1 MIQTRN
7 RIRTDNKGKE
17 LQEDDRRPFNVHVN
31 DADICRYIGGNIPP
45 HWHKELEIFML
56 LEGCVDIHIENQ
68 SFRLTEGEGCF
79 INSEVLH
86 SFYAGRTS
94 ECRFRSFVFGA
105 EIVGGMPGTVFDTE
119 YVRPLMENGVQFL
132 RFQKASDQR
141 YYEQFEKAFS
151 ACVTEKKGYEFEV
164 RSALSDILLYII
176 SKGLQKCE
184 TIPRIQ
190 EQRLKAMLL
199 WTEEHLSETI
209 TVPELAKA
217 ANICTRECQ
226 RIFTQYLH
234 CSPTEHIVRQR
245 IYKAAELLPDTERS
259 ITEIALRCGFSSPSY
274 FSQRFRECTGR
285 TPKEY
290 RAAVR
295 TDAKSAAVHRSR
307 EAGGIGTGKTQT
319 VF

>member
-1 MIQTRN
+1 MIKTRN
-7 RIRTDNKGKE
+7 MLRTDNEGRE
-17 LQEDDRRPFNVHVN
+17 LPEDDRLLFNVTVN
-31 DADICRYIGGNIPP
+31 DADICQYIGGNIPA

-56 LEGCVDIHIENQ
+56 LEGCVEIHIENQ
-68 SFRLTEGEGCF
+68 IFRLKAGEGCF

-86 SFYAGRTS
+86 SFYAGCAS

-119 YVRPLMENGVQFL
+119 YVRPLMENRVQFL
-132 RFQKASDQR
+132 GFQKAADQE
-141 YYEQFEKAFS
+141 YYEQFDKAFA

-176 SKGLQKCE
+176 SKGLQKRE

-199 WTEEHLSETI
+199 WMEEHLSEAI

-226 RIFTQYLH
+226 RIFAQYLH

-245 IYKAAELLPDTERS
+245 IYKAAELLPDTEHS

-295 TDAKSAAVHRSR
+295 TDVKSATVHTSC
-307 EAGGIGTGKTQT
+307 EAGGTGMEKVQT

>member
-7 RIRTDNKGKE
+7 MIRTDNEGKE
-17 LQEDDRRPFNVHVN
+17 LQENERLLFNVTVN
-31 DADICRYIGGNIPP
+31 DADICRYIGGNIPA
-45 HWHKELEIFML
+45 HWHKEMEIFIL

-68 SFRLTEGEGCF
+68 IFRLTAGEGCF

-86 SFYAGRTS
+86 SFYAGCTS
-94 ECRFRSFVFGA
+94 ECRFRSFVFGT

-119 YVRPLMENGVQFL
+119 YVRPLIENGVQFL

-141 YYEQFEKAFS
+141 YYEQFDKAFS

-164 RSALSDILLYII
+164 RNALSDILLYII
-176 SKGLQKCE
+176 SKGVQKRNK
-184 TIPRIQ
+184 ISGIQ
-190 EQRLKAMLL
+190 KERLKAMLL

-226 RIFTQYLH
+226 RIFAQYLH
-234 CSPTEHIVRQR
+234 CSPTEYIMEQR
-245 IYKAAELLPDTERS
+245 IYKAAELLPDTELS
-259 ITEIALRCGFSSPSY
+259 ITEIALCCGFSSPSY
-274 FSQRFRECTGR
+274 FSQRFRKCTGR

-290 RAAVR
+290 RR
-295 TDAKSAAVHRSR
+295 
-307 EAGGIGTGKTQT
+307 
-319 VF
+319 